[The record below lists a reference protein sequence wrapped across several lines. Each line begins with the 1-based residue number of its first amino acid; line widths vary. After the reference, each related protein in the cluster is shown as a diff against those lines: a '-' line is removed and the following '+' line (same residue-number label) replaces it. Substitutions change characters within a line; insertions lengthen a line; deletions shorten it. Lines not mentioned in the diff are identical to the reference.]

1 MQEINKCFS
10 TPRENQMSFIIELTF
25 IDLSLSPIF
34 SSTNTSVIYQPE
46 VSIEA
51 TDYYQLVMNIYSGN
65 SPGYDWL
72 IAFI

>member
-1 MQEINKCFS
+1 MFLNTQRKPNVIYYRTHVHRS
-10 TPRENQMSFIIELTF
+10 
-25 IDLSLSPIF
+25 LSLSPIF